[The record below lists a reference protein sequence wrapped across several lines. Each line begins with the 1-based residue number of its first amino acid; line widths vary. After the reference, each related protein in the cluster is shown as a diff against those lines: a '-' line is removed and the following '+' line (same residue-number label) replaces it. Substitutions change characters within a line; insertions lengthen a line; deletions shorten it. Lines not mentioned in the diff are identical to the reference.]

1 MSGINECM
9 FKSKTNKQ
17 TKTVTFNTHYIFCV
31 AILSMEEV
39 DLNESDAQS
48 KKECCEKID
57 VRLVLIK

>member
-1 MSGINECM
+1 MYVLSQ
-9 FKSKTNKQ
+9 KTNKQ
-17 TKTVTFNTHYIFCV
+17 TKTMTFNAHYIFCV

-48 KKECCEKID
+48 KKECCEKIG

>member
-1 MSGINECM
+1 MKVCLSQ
-9 FKSKTNKQ
+9 KQ

-48 KKECCEKID
+48 MKECCEKID